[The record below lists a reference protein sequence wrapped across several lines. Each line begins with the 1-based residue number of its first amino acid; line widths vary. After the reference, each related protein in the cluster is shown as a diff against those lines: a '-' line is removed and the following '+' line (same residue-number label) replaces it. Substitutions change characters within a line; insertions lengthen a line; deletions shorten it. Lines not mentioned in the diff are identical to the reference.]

1 MLRAI
6 IFDLDGVVADSHSAH
21 KRAWGELL
29 ASLGRI
35 VSPQELEYVVEGRK
49 REEIMSHFLG
59 KLSHE
64 EASEFGIRKDALFTK
79 YSSDLR
85 PVHGVGEFIEEVRAA
100 GTAIAVASSAGRKRV
115 ETNLRQLGLASHF
128 PVVVTGDDV
137 VKGKPDPALF
147 SMAARELN
155 IRPEETLV
163 CEDAVNGV
171 EAAKSA
177 GMKCLAIACPGREA
191 VLKAARADKIV
202 ADFTQVSLAELRLL
216 FASTPQSRAAAASR
230 RQL

>member
-6 IFDLDGVVADSHSAH
+6 IFDLDGVVADSHAAH
-21 KRAWGELL
+21 KRAWSELL
-29 ASLGRI
+29 ASLGRT

-49 REEIMSHFLG
+49 REEITSHFLG
-59 KLSHE
+59 ELSKE
-64 EASEFGIRKDALFTK
+64 EASEYGIRKDALFTK
-79 YSSDLR
+79 YSSDLQ
-85 PVHGVGEFIEEVRAA
+85 PVPGVCRFIKEASAA
-100 GTAIAVASSAGRKRV
+100 GIAIAVASSARRKRV

-128 PVVVTGDDV
+128 QVVVTGDDV

-155 IRPEETLV
+155 IRPQETLV
-163 CEDAVNGV
+163 CEDALNGV
-171 EAAKSA
+171 QAAKSA
-177 GMKCLAIACPGREA
+177 GMKCLAIASPGREA
-191 VLKAARADKIV
+191 VLKAAGADNIA

-216 FASTPQSRAAAASR
+216 FAAQSQAAAASR